1 MIWVFQKIQ
10 FDPFSSSHSE
20 SLNLR
25 ILKPSVIVISL
36 QMSGMCFKV
45 KFRDCLCFFFLVMA
59 GAYNLLK
66 LEAKLSIVK
75 QMLYYVV
82 SHLEA
87 KLD

>member
-1 MIWVFQKIQ
+1 
-10 FDPFSSSHSE
+10 
-20 SLNLR
+20 
-25 ILKPSVIVISL
+25 
-36 QMSGMCFKV
+36 
-45 KFRDCLCFFFLVMA
+45 MA